1 MAIISSCSG
10 SADESKLNVDFL
22 PIQLEKDGYWSFVSK
37 DGKIIFENEFKNQP
51 TQIING
57 VFSVKEDEGFSVY
70 KANGNKPELISGLEY
85 LKFVGVLSENLL
97 PVCFPNKRISIVNK
111 DGKEQFELGPIKDK
125 EIIGCGERFI
135 EGMLWIS
142 TDDNKEGF
150 VNTSGECVIK
160 PVYKSVGIFRNGRTI
175 ALKDSIWSVINKKG
189 DLIFSFKHGFAPIP
203 GVWSYNK
210 YNQICMKDSEDRFYL
225 FDAKGEMSKLST
237 KIKEVIQYSDKYIIY
252 TSESGEKGMMTIDG
266 EIIIR
271 PKYKELSFGKKG
283 ELIASNKD
291 KEWKLLDY
299 SGNLKSEVD
308 FAKVNFIKGF
318 GYISGDNSSYTIMNN
333 DGQPIDKNLDFVDY
347 STNVWSGVNRSCY
360 IPSEK
365 IIKTVMD
372 MITPAGVGKYKFG
385 ESMQNIAVA
394 QGLTV
399 KDVNEKNDIS
409 IIFDLSGSYNI
420 VISAWSKY
428 YISYND
434 FNFSTYSWSPAWNP
448 NSKIEAFI
456 INVNTYNL
464 WEGGVNDFVEV
475 LKQKG
480 YKEERREISTE
491 GPVVLL
497 SNNNLS
503 FFCRKVND
511 GTLSLIYGKDF
522 SNEFKDRVFEDLNGK
537 SQPAAEEAAAMPE

>member
-1 MAIISSCSG
+1 
-10 SADESKLNVDFL
+10 
-22 PIQLEKDGYWSFVSK
+22 
-37 DGKIIFENEFKNQP
+37 
-51 TQIING
+51 
-57 VFSVKEDEGFSVY
+57 
-70 KANGNKPELISGLEY
+70 
-85 LKFVGVLSENLL
+85 
-97 PVCFPNKRISIVNK
+97 
-111 DGKEQFELGPIKDK
+111 
-125 EIIGCGERFI
+125 
-135 EGMLWIS
+135 
-142 TDDNKEGF
+142 
-150 VNTSGECVIK
+150 
-160 PVYKSVGIFRNGRTI
+160 
-175 ALKDSIWSVINKKG
+175 
-189 DLIFSFKHGFAPIP
+189 
-203 GVWSYNK
+203 
-210 YNQICMKDSEDRFYL
+210 
-225 FDAKGEMSKLST
+225 
-237 KIKEVIQYSDKYIIY
+237 
-252 TSESGEKGMMTIDG
+252 
-266 EIIIR
+266 
-271 PKYKELSFGKKG
+271 
-283 ELIASNKD
+283 
-291 KEWKLLDY
+291 
-299 SGNLKSEVD
+299 
-308 FAKVNFIKGF
+308 
-318 GYISGDNSSYTIMNN
+318 
-333 DGQPIDKNLDFVDY
+333 
-347 STNVWSGVNRSCY
+347 
-360 IPSEK
+360 
-365 IIKTVMD
+365 